1 MFSFSKKTIVPQGTI
16 VFNLFYYHN
25 VPRGTIN
32 LDHNVPRGTISFN
45 DDVPR
50 GTINLDHNV
59 PRRTK

>member
-32 LDHNVPRGTISFN
+32 LDHNVPR
-45 DDVPR
+45 
-50 GTINLDHNV
+50 
-59 PRRTK
+59 RTK